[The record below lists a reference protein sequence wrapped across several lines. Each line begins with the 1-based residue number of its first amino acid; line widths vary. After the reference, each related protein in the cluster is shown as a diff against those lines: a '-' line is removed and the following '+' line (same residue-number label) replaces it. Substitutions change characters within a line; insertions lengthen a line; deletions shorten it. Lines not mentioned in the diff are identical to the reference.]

1 MQAIK
6 YFIRAEISDIA
17 LKSPIAADFS
27 TEQIEQQN
35 TSVILNRTMA
45 DFHITAVIL

>member
-6 YFIRAEISDIA
+6 YFILAEISDIA

-27 TEQIEQQN
+27 PDQIEQQN
-35 TSVILNRTMA
+35 WTRVLLQQISITLVEVIL
-45 DFHITAVIL
+45 